1 MIKSPIDADDVLK
14 KMASES
20 VKQGENIRTTIRDL
34 TLKALQARELSLA
47 QIKSVLASVT
57 QGVNLGAV
65 KSKIDT
71 DKLLTDA
78 FAGMDDALLKAAQAS
93 HIAMQQ
99 LTNAGEDFE
108 QSHLKKALGDLEHF
122 EDELLKTVKQAS
134 GDATEKVRAQ
144 WAHVLGQMK
153 IGGTETGAQ
162 VATTM
167 EQFGQSVQDAMR
179 QQREAGLKAAHL
191 LGQNFA
197 TLASGVLMGLSEGV
211 QQRGTPKSGKKES

>member
-1 MIKSPIDADDVLK
+1 VIKSPIDVDEVLK

-20 VKQGENIRTTIRDL
+20 VKQGENIRNTIRDL
-34 TLKALQARELSLA
+34 TLKALQARELSLD
-47 QIKSVLASVT
+47 QIRSVLASIT

-65 KSKIDT
+65 ESKIDT

-93 HIAMQQ
+93 QIAMQQ

-108 QSHLKKALGDLEHF
+108 QSYLKKALGDLEHF

-134 GDATEKVRAQ
+134 DDATEKVRAQ
-144 WAHVLGQMK
+144 WANVLGQMK
-153 IGGTETGAQ
+153 IGGTETGEQ

-167 EQFGQSVQDAMR
+167 EQFGKNVQAAVR

-191 LGQNFA
+191 LSQNFA
-197 TLASGVLMGLSEGV
+197 TLASGVLIGLSEGM
-211 QQRGTPKSGKKES
+211 QQRGTTKSEKKA

>member
-1 MIKSPIDADDVLK
+1 VIKSPIDVDEVLK

-20 VKQGENIRTTIRDL
+20 VKQGENIRDTIRDL
-34 TLKALQARELSLA
+34 TLKALQARELSLD
-47 QIKSVLASVT
+47 QIRSVLASIT

-71 DKLLTDA
+71 DKLLTGA
-78 FAGMDDALLKAAQAS
+78 FAGMDDALVKAAQAS

-108 QSHLKKALGDLEHF
+108 QSYLKKALGDLEHF
-122 EDELLKTVKQAS
+122 EDELLETVKQAS

-144 WAHVLGQMK
+144 WANVLGQMK
-153 IGGTETGAQ
+153 IGGTETGEQ

-167 EQFGQSVQDAMR
+167 EQFGKNVQAAVR

-191 LGQNFA
+191 LSQNFA
-197 TLASGVLMGLSEGV
+197 TLASGVLIGLSEGM
-211 QQRGTPKSGKKES
+211 QQRGTTKSEKKA

>member
-1 MIKSPIDADDVLK
+1 VIKSPIDVDEVLK

-20 VKQGENIRTTIRDL
+20 VKQGENIRDTIRDL
-34 TLKALQARELSLA
+34 TLKALQARELSLD
-47 QIKSVLASVT
+47 QIRSVLASIT

-108 QSHLKKALGDLEHF
+108 QSYLKKALGDLEHF

-134 GDATEKVRAQ
+134 DDATEKVRAQ
-144 WAHVLGQMK
+144 WANVLGQMK
-153 IGGTETGAQ
+153 IGGTETGEQ

-167 EQFGQSVQDAMR
+167 EQFGKNVQAAVR

-191 LGQNFA
+191 LSQNFA
-197 TLASGVLMGLSEGV
+197 TLASGVLIGLSEGM
-211 QQRGTPKSGKKES
+211 QQRGTTKSEKKA